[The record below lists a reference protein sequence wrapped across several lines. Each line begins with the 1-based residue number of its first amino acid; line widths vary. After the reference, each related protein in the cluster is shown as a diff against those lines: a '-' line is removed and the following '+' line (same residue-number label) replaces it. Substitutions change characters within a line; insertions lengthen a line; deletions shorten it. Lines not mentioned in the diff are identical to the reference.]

1 MTDWVT
7 NHPELVIAVV
17 KIALLLFILLTA
29 IAYAVWFERKVIAH
43 VQARWGPYRVGP
55 HGLLQPLADGLKFIF
70 KEDIIP
76 ANVSSRFLYLLAP
89 FLAVTLALL
98 AVAVIPFGPEVE
110 IFGTTTGFS
119 IADINI
125 ALLFVLG
132 VTSLTVYSV
141 ALAGWSSNS
150 KYPLLGALR
159 STAQMV
165 SYELALTLSVIGVLL
180 LAGSLSLREI
190 VEGQSGRLPVPGL
203 GFLPNWYIFP
213 QFVAFICFFISSI
226 AETNRAPFDLAEAE
240 TELVAGFHTEYSSMK
255 FAMFFLAEYA
265 HIFTASFLATILFF
279 GGWRSPF
286 PETSAWEWT
295 QYLPAVAAALLGLY
309 LLLDTFRHAHSTLH
323 RGLITLLGLALLG
336 VGGLLALVLPLLLLI
351 QGPFWFILKTVAF
364 LFVFVWIRA
373 TLPRFRYDQ
382 LMAFGWKFLLP
393 LAVVNI
399 IVTSLALVWPVN

>member
-1 MTDWVT
+1 
-7 NHPELVIAVV
+7 
-17 KIALLLFILLTA
+17 
-29 IAYAVWFERKVIAH
+29 
-43 VQARWGPYRVGP
+43 
-55 HGLLQPLADGLKFIF
+55 
-70 KEDIIP
+70 
-76 ANVSSRFLYLLAP
+76 
-89 FLAVTLALL
+89 
-98 AVAVIPFGPEVE
+98 
-110 IFGTTTGFS
+110 
-119 IADINI
+119 
-125 ALLFVLG
+125 
-132 VTSLTVYSV
+132 SV

-190 VEGQSGRLPVPGL
+190 VDQQSGQLWGV
-203 GFLPNWYIFP
+203 LPNWYIFP
-213 QFVAFICFFISSI
+213 QFVAFVCFFISSI

-265 HIFTASFLATILFF
+265 HIFTASFLATVLFF

-286 PETSAWEWT
+286 PETGAWQWAL
-295 QYLPAVAAALLGLY
+295 YLPAAAAALLGLY
-309 LLLDTFRHAHSTLH
+309 LLLDTFRHAHSQLH
-323 RGLITLLGLALLG
+323 RALITLVGLALLG
-336 VGGLLALVLPLLLLI
+336 VGAVLALVPPVLLLV
-351 QGPFWFILKTVAF
+351 QGPFWFVLKTVAF

-399 IVTSLALVWPVN
+399 IVTSLALVWPAE

>member
-29 IAYAVWFERKVIAH
+29 IAYVVWFERKVIAH
-43 VQARWGPYRVGP
+43 IQARWGPYRVGP
-55 HGLLQPLADGLKFIF
+55 HGLLQPLADGLKFLF

-76 ANVSSRFLYLLAP
+76 ANLNSRFLFLLAP
-89 FLAVTLALL
+89 FLAVSLALL
-98 AVAVIPFGPEVE
+98 AVAVIPFGPEFEV
-110 IFGTTTGFS
+110 FGVTTTFG

-125 ALLFVLG
+125 GLLFVLG

-190 VEGQSGRLPVPGL
+190 VEQQSGRLWGV
-203 GFLPNWYIFP
+203 LPNWYIFP

-265 HIFTASFLATILFF
+265 HIFTASFLATVLFF

-286 PETSAWEWT
+286 PETAFWEST
-295 QYLPAVAAALLGLY
+295 RFLPAVVAALLGLY
-309 LLLDTFRHAHSTLH
+309 LLLDT
-323 RGLITLLGLALLG
+323 
-336 VGGLLALVLPLLLLI
+336 
-351 QGPFWFILKTVAF
+351 
-364 LFVFVWIRA
+364 
-373 TLPRFRYDQ
+373 
-382 LMAFGWKFLLP
+382 
-393 LAVVNI
+393 
-399 IVTSLALVWPVN
+399 

>member
-29 IAYAVWFERKVIAH
+29 IAYVVWFERKVIAH
-43 VQARWGPYRVGP
+43 IQARWGPYRVGP
-55 HGLLQPLADGLKFIF
+55 HGLLQPLADGLKFLF

-76 ANVSSRFLYLLAP
+76 ANLNSRFLFLLAP

-98 AVAVIPFGPEVE
+98 AVAVIPFGPEFE
-110 IFGTTTGFS
+110 ILGITTAFG

-180 LAGSLSLREI
+180 L
-190 VEGQSGRLPVPGL
+190 
-203 GFLPNWYIFP
+203 
-213 QFVAFICFFISSI
+213 
-226 AETNRAPFDLAEAE
+226 
-240 TELVAGFHTEYSSMK
+240 
-255 FAMFFLAEYA
+255 
-265 HIFTASFLATILFF
+265 
-279 GGWRSPF
+279 
-286 PETSAWEWT
+286 
-295 QYLPAVAAALLGLY
+295 
-309 LLLDTFRHAHSTLH
+309 
-323 RGLITLLGLALLG
+323 
-336 VGGLLALVLPLLLLI
+336 
-351 QGPFWFILKTVAF
+351 
-364 LFVFVWIRA
+364 
-373 TLPRFRYDQ
+373 
-382 LMAFGWKFLLP
+382 
-393 LAVVNI
+393 
-399 IVTSLALVWPVN
+399 

>member
-17 KIALLLFILLTA
+17 KIALLLFVLLTA
-29 IAYAVWFERKVIAH
+29 IAYVVWFERKVIAH
-43 VQARWGPYRVGP
+43 IQARWGPYRVGP
-55 HGLLQPLADGLKFIF
+55 HGLLQPLADGLKFLF
-70 KEDIIP
+70 KEDIVP
-76 ANVSSRFLYLLAP
+76 ANLSSRFLYLLAP
-89 FLAVTLALL
+89 FLAVSLALL
-98 AVAVIPFGPEVE
+98 AVAVIPFGPEFEVL
-110 IFGTTTGFS
+110 GTPTGFW

-159 STAQMV
+159 STAQMI

-190 VEGQSGRLPVPGL
+190 VEQQSGRLWGV
-203 GFLPNWYIFP
+203 LPNWYIFP

-265 HIFTASFLATILFF
+265 HIFTASFLATVLFF

-286 PETSAWEWT
+286 PETPFWQWT
-295 QYLPAVAAALLGLY
+295 QYFPAVAAALLGAY
-309 LLLDTFRHAHSTLH
+309 FVLDTFRHAHSALH
-323 RGLITLLGLALLG
+323 RGLMTLIGMALLG
-336 VGGLLALVLPLLLLI
+336 AGAVLALVPPLLLLV
-351 QGPFWFILKTVAF
+351 QGPFWFIAKTVAF

-393 LAVVNI
+393 LAVLNI
-399 IVTSLALVWPVN
+399 IVTSLALVWPVE

>member
-1 MTDWVT
+1 MTDWIA
-7 NHPELVIAVV
+7 NRPELVIATV

-29 IAYAVWFERKVIAH
+29 IAYVVWFERKVIAH
-43 VQARWGPYRVGP
+43 IQARWGPYRVGP
-55 HGLLQPLADGLKFIF
+55 HGLLQPLADGLKFLF
-70 KEDIIP
+70 KEDIVP
-76 ANVSSRFLYLLAP
+76 ANLNSRFLFLLAP

-98 AVAVIPFGPEVE
+98 AVAVIPFGPEFEVL
-110 IFGTTTGFS
+110 GVTTTFG

-159 STAQMV
+159 SSAQMI

-180 LAGSLSLREI
+180 LAGSLSLRNI
-190 VEGQSGRLPVPGL
+190 VDQQSGQLWGV
-203 GFLPNWYIFP
+203 LPNWYIFP
-213 QFVAFICFFISSI
+213 QFVAFVCFFISSI
-226 AETNRAPFDLAEAE
+226 AETNRSPFDLAEAE

-265 HIFTASFLATILFF
+265 HVFTASFLATVLFF

-286 PETSAWEWT
+286 PETAFWQWT
-295 QYLPAVAAALLGLY
+295 QHLPALAAALLGLY
-309 LLLDTFRHAHSTLH
+309 LLMDTFRHAHTALH
-323 RGLITLLGLALLG
+323 RTLIILVGVVLLG
-336 VGGLLALVLPLLLLI
+336 VGAGLALVPPLLLLV
-351 QGPFWFILKTVAF
+351 QGPFWFVLKTVGF

-393 LAVVNI
+393 LAVLNI
-399 IVTSLALVWPVN
+399 IVTSLALVWPAD

>member
-1 MTDWVT
+1 MTNWVT

-29 IAYAVWFERKVIAH
+29 IAYVVWFERKVIAH
-43 VQARWGPYRVGP
+43 IQARWGPYRVGP
-55 HGLLQPLADGLKFIF
+55 HGLLQPLADGLKFLF

-76 ANVSSRFLYLLAP
+76 ANLNSRFLFLLAP

-98 AVAVIPFGPEVE
+98 AVAVIPFGPEFE
-110 IFGTTTGFS
+110 IFGITTAFG

-190 VEGQSGRLPVPGL
+190 VEQQSGRLWGV
-203 GFLPNWYIFP
+203 LPNWYIFP
-213 QFVAFICFFISSI
+213 QFVAFVCFFISSI

-265 HIFTASFLATILFF
+265 HIFTASFLAIVLFF

-286 PETSAWEWT
+286 PETVFWQWT
-295 QYLPAVAAALLGLY
+295 QFLPAAAAGLLGLY
-309 LLLDTFRHAHSTLH
+309 LLMDTFRHAHSALH
-323 RGLITLLGLALLG
+323 RALITLVGVVLLG
-336 VGGLLALVLPLLLLI
+336 VGAGLALVPPVLLLV
-351 QGPFWFILKTVAF
+351 QGPFWFVLKTVAF

-399 IVTSLALVWPVN
+399 IVTSLALVWPAE